1 MVHLVHDG
9 ISVVVDVSGGVP
21 EIIHWGAALDANDG
35 ETLGAMTKRPLT
47 HGSLDV
53 VPPLQ
58 IVPQHSL
65 GSLAR
70 PGVAGHR
77 PGGRDWAPRFVSC
90 EVTSSANALATTSHD
105 HVAQLSLETTLEIS
119 STGALHVSASITNEG
134 DSRYLLDALTVSLP
148 MPAHAHD
155 IVTHSG
161 RWSREASIHRH
172 SLTHGAWSTEN
183 RTGRTSHEYP
193 PTMWWCTTNAR
204 EWAGEVWGCHLA
216 WSGNHATWAEVL
228 PDGRRYVQLGELL
241 LPGEVCL
248 QPGERYT
255 TPIAIGV
262 YSSSGFTPAS
272 WIMHR
277 SIRTPLGSRG
287 TGRADDGDA
296 PSWPD
301 VPVSPPTIRKVLLN
315 TWEATYFD
323 HDTQKLKALAESAA
337 EIGIERF
344 VLDDGWFGSRRNDRA
359 GLGDWVVSAEVYPN
373 GLGPLIAHVRSLGM
387 DFGIWVEPEMANLQ
401 SMVVRDHPD
410 WVLHAIG
417 YEPVQARHQVVLDL
431 TNEAAFAHVHGQLHR
446 LLSDHDIAFVKW
458 DMNRP
463 LIHASGTDGA
473 PAVRRQTRAF
483 YRLLDQLR
491 AEHPHVEFESCA
503 SGGGRIDHAVL
514 SRAVRVWTSD
524 CNDPLD
530 RQYIQRG
537 VGMWVPNE
545 MLGMHVGARRSH
557 TTGRSS
563 RMEFRA
569 ITAMFGWMGVE
580 CDPRRLDDDEREVLR
595 DAIVLHKRHRSLLHG
610 GDAVRF
616 DLDDHT
622 ALAHGVFAA
631 DRSEALLAYVQLTS
645 SPWLVA
651 PRWRIHGLE
660 PERTYT
666 VSHAALGTVGGMGR
680 TVPEWMT
687 TPLRCTGR
695 ELSVVGIQP
704 PSLWPESGVLVH
716 LRS

>member
-1 MVHLVHDG
+1 
-9 ISVVVDVSGGVP
+9 
-21 EIIHWGAALDANDG
+21 
-35 ETLGAMTKRPLT
+35 
-47 HGSLDV
+47 
-53 VPPLQ
+53 
-58 IVPQHSL
+58 
-65 GSLAR
+65 
-70 PGVAGHR
+70 
-77 PGGRDWAPRFVSC
+77 
-90 EVTSSANALATTSHD
+90 
-105 HVAQLSLETTLEIS
+105 
-119 STGALHVSASITNEG
+119 
-134 DSRYLLDALTVSLP
+134 
-148 MPAHAHD
+148 
-155 IVTHSG
+155 
-161 RWSREASIHRH
+161 
-172 SLTHGAWSTEN
+172 
-183 RTGRTSHEYP
+183 
-193 PTMWWCTTNAR
+193 TTNAR

-255 TPIAIGV
+255 TPVAIGV

-277 SIRTPLGSRG
+277 SIRTPLGSR
-287 TGRADDGDA
+287 RADDGDA
-296 PSWPD
+296 ASWPE
-301 VPVSPPTIRKVLLN
+301 VAVSPPKIRKVLLN

-323 HDTQKLKALAESAA
+323 HDTEKLKALAESAA
-337 EIGIERF
+337 EMGIERF

-463 LIHASGTDGA
+463 LIHASSTDGA

-569 ITAMFGWMGVE
+569 ITALFGWMGVE

-595 DAIVLHKRHRSLLHG
+595 DAIALHKRHRSLLHG

-631 DRSEALLAYVQLTS
+631 DRCEALLAYVQLTS

-687 TPLRCTGR
+687 TPLCCTGR

>member
-90 EVTSSANALATTSHD
+90 EVTSSANALTTTSHD
-105 HVAQLSLETTLEIS
+105 RVAQLSLETTLEIS
-119 STGALHVSASITNEG
+119 SSGALHVSASIVNEG

-148 MPAHAHD
+148 MPSHAHD
-155 IVTHSG
+155 IVTYSG

-172 SLTHGAWSTEN
+172 SLTHGAWSSEN

-193 PTMWWCTTNAR
+193 PTGWWCTTNAH

-255 TPIAIGV
+255 TPVAIGV

-277 SIRTPLGSRG
+277 SIRTPLGSR
-287 TGRADDGDA
+287 RADDGDA
-296 PSWPD
+296 ASWPE
-301 VPVSPPTIRKVLLN
+301 VAVSPPKIRKVLLN

-323 HDTQKLKALAESAA
+323 HDTEKLKALAESAA
-337 EIGIERF
+337 EMGIERF

-463 LIHASGTDGA
+463 LIHASSTDGA

-569 ITAMFGWMGVE
+569 ITALFGWMGVE

-595 DAIVLHKRHRSLLHG
+595 DAIALHKRHRSLLHG

-631 DRSEALLAYVQLTS
+631 DRREALLAYVQLTS

-687 TPLRCTGR
+687 TPLCCTGR

>member
-9 ISVVVDVSGGVP
+9 TSVVVDVSGGVP

-35 ETLGAMTKRPLT
+35 ETLAAMTTRPLT

-90 EVTSSANALATTSHD
+90 EVTSSANALTTTSHD
-105 HVAQLSLETTLEIS
+105 HVAQLLLETTLEIS
-119 STGALHVSASITNEG
+119 SSGALHVSASITNEG

-148 MPAHAHD
+148 IPSHAHD
-155 IVTHSG
+155 IVTYSG

-172 SLTHGAWSTEN
+172 SLTHGAWSSEN

-193 PTMWWCTTNAR
+193 PTMWWCTTNAH

-255 TPIAIGV
+255 TPVAIGV

-277 SIRTPLGSRG
+277 SIRTPLGSR
-287 TGRADDGDA
+287 RADDGDA
-296 PSWPD
+296 ASWPE
-301 VPVSPPTIRKVLLN
+301 VAVSPPKIRKVLLN

-323 HDTQKLKALAESAA
+323 HDTEKLKALAESAA
-337 EIGIERF
+337 EMGIERF

-463 LIHASGTDGA
+463 LIHASSTDGA

-569 ITAMFGWMGVE
+569 ITALFGWMGVE

-595 DAIVLHKRHRSLLHG
+595 DAIALHKRHRSLLHG

-631 DRSEALLAYVQLTS
+631 DRREALLAYVQLTS

-687 TPLRCTGR
+687 TPLCCTGR

>member
-9 ISVVVDVSGGVP
+9 TSVVVDVSGGVP

-35 ETLGAMTKRPLT
+35 ETLAAMTTRPLT

-90 EVTSSANALATTSHD
+90 EVTSSANALTTTSHD
-105 HVAQLSLETTLEIS
+105 RVAQLSLETTLEIS
-119 STGALHVSASITNEG
+119 SSGALHVSASITNEG

-148 MPAHAHD
+148 MPSHAHD
-155 IVTHSG
+155 IVTYSG

-172 SLTHGAWSTEN
+172 SLTHGAWSSEN

-193 PTMWWCTTNAR
+193 PTMWWCTTNAH

-241 LPGEVCL
+241 LPGELCL

-255 TPIAIGV
+255 TPVAIGV

-277 SIRTPLGSRG
+277 SIRTPLGSR
-287 TGRADDGDA
+287 RADDGDA
-296 PSWPD
+296 ASWPE
-301 VPVSPPTIRKVLLN
+301 VAVSPPKIRKVLLN

-323 HDTQKLKALAESAA
+323 HDTEKLKALAESAA
-337 EIGIERF
+337 EMGIERF

-431 TNEAAFAHVHGQLHR
+431 TNEAAFAHVHGHLHR

-463 LIHASGTDGA
+463 LIHASSTDGA

-569 ITAMFGWMGVE
+569 ITALFGWMGVE

-595 DAIVLHKRHRSLLHG
+595 DAIALHKRHRSLLHG

-631 DRSEALLAYVQLTS
+631 DRCEALLAYVQLTS

-687 TPLRCTGR
+687 TPLCCTGR